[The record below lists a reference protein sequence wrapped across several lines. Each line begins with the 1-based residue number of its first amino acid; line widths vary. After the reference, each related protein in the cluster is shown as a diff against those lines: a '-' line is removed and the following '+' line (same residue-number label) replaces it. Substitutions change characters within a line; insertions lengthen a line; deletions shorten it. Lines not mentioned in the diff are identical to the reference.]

1 MVGGRARDPLAKMSR
16 ARAVG
21 HDEPRHALPP
31 TDGLT
36 PGDRR
41 EDVVLQDLT
50 PEGTATVLS
59 VWIVRHAEDF
69 PRLTT
74 CYIV

>member
-1 MVGGRARDPLAKMSR
+1 MVGGRARDPLANMSR

-21 HDEPRHALPP
+21 PDEPRHALPP